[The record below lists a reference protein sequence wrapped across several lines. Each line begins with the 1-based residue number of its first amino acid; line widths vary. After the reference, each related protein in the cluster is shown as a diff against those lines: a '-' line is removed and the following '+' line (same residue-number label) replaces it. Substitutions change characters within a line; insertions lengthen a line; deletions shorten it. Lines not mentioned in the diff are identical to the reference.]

1 MNTPPARRPAFTLIE
16 LLACPA
22 VVPSASAGR
31 RQVRAA
37 FTLIELL
44 VVIAIIAILAS
55 MLLPSLGKAREQAR
69 NTACLSNL
77 RQFGISWTLYIDDFN
92 GSTPENGWFAWG
104 GCDSGGAGASPDSL
118 PARSLYTYIPQNA
131 KQLFKC
137 PNDDNGAFGYSV
149 WGYYGTSYT
158 TNQWLVN
165 YSVAPD
171 GFHANFQAQKH
182 PSKTILLGD
191 ATMYSA
197 QIGSWPGYLGNFT
210 WHARGRLASNIL
222 FLDMHTALTV
232 LNTNPYTPPPDV
244 IWIADQ

>member
-1 MNTPPARRPAFTLIE
+1 MNTSLNRR
-16 LLACPA
+16 
-22 VVPSASAGR
+22 S
-31 RQVRAA
+31 A

-92 GSTPENGWFAWG
+92 GSTPENGWFGWG
-104 GCDSGGAGASPDSL
+104 GCDTGKPGFDTTSL
-118 PARSLYTYIPQNA
+118 PSRSLYNYLPQGA

-137 PNDDNGAFGYSV
+137 PNDDNGALGSCMFDS
-149 WGYYGTSYT
+149 YGTSYT

-165 YSVAPD
+165 YSVAPY
-171 GFHANFQAQKH
+171 GFHANFQAQKQPNKH
-182 PSKTILLGD
+182 ILMGD
-191 ATMYSA
+191 TTMYST
-197 QIGSWPGYLGNFT
+197 QIGSWPGYAGNFT
-210 WHARGRLASNIL
+210 WHARGRLASNLL
-222 FLDMHTALTV
+222 FLDMHVALTV
-232 LNTNPYTPPPDV
+232 LNTNPYAPPPEV